1 MAQSRHAWNRTGWH
15 AHVTAAAASAAI
27 CLLFIIVIGSAHIQ
41 PAPPADRTS
50 LSITLIR
57 VPDVVRP
64 APAIPIKRAGA
75 AKDREARPSRD
86 QSVTAKIADPAIE
99 RAAAHPDVDQ
109 ADPTQVVLPPA
120 QSTDSRRSLRLD
132 IGAAMA
138 NTQAPF
144 RDMAGKSGVDL
155 QHGVMSKDERLA
167 FAVTSAEKRDCLG
180 PRKDLVADLV
190 QLAIYLKT
198 IASGKCKGQ

>member
-1 MAQSRHAWNRTGWH
+1 
-15 AHVTAAAASAAI
+15 
-27 CLLFIIVIGSAHIQ
+27 
-41 PAPPADRTS
+41 
-50 LSITLIR
+50 
-57 VPDVVRP
+57 
-64 APAIPIKRAGA
+64 
-75 AKDREARPSRD
+75 
-86 QSVTAKIADPAIE
+86 
-99 RAAAHPDVDQ
+99 
-109 ADPTQVVLPPA
+109 
-120 QSTDSRRSLRLD
+120 
-132 IGAAMA
+132 MA